1 MCTLPSILKEHS
13 LYEVFFYHFIL
24 QARRRLCRMSEEA
37 ENIEEGVE
45 SEEPPSGAG
54 NVGRKFLKAT
64 RAIGIVIGRDTWGA
78 LKLILILLL
87 LCGVVFPLVVFSVG
101 QIAFP
106 EQANGSL
113 IRDSQGRIVGSKL
126 LGQQFTRSEY
136 FHGRPSAVGYNAAS
150 SGGSNLGPTNA
161 QLIQGNGTE
170 VTVAAGTP
178 APADST
184 PVAGKPGTY
193 YVPGSYLG
201 VKNYAAQF
209 RQENGLSP
217 DTPLPADIITASGS
231 GLDPD
236 ISVEAALLQVNR
248 VVAARQVLGGGNAAI
263 TAARVRELI
272 AQNTQGRDLGILGE
286 PRVNVLVLN
295 LALDAL
301 YGAPS
306 AR

>member
-1 MCTLPSILKEHS
+1 M
-13 LYEVFFYHFIL
+13 
-24 QARRRLCRMSEEA
+24 
-37 ENIEEGVE
+37 
-45 SEEPPSGAG
+45 
-54 NVGRKFLKAT
+54 
-64 RAIGIVIGRDTWGA
+64 
-78 LKLILILLL
+78 
-87 LCGVVFPLVVFSVG
+87 
-101 QIAFP
+101 
-106 EQANGSL
+106 
-113 IRDSQGRIVGSKL
+113 
-126 LGQQFTRSEY
+126 
-136 FHGRPSAVGYNAAS
+136 GYNAAS

-161 QLIQGNGTE
+161 QLIGGNGTE

-201 VKNYAAQF
+201 VKNYAEQF

-236 ISVEAALLQVNR
+236 ISVAAALLQVKR
-248 VVAARQVLGGGNAAI
+248 IVAARHVLGGGNAAI
-263 TAARVRELI
+263 TGERVRVLI

-301 YGAPS
+301 YGAPLT
-306 AR
+306 R

>member
-1 MCTLPSILKEHS
+1 
-13 LYEVFFYHFIL
+13 
-24 QARRRLCRMSEEA
+24 MSEQA
-37 ENIEEGVE
+37 ENVADGVE
-45 SEEPPSGAG
+45 PEEPPSGAASA
-54 NVGRKFLKAT
+54 NRKFWEAT
-64 RAIGIVIGRDTWGA
+64 RAIGRTIGRDSWGA
-78 LKLILILLL
+78 LKLILVLLL
-87 LCGVVFPLVVFSVG
+87 LCGVVFPLIVFTVG

-113 IRDSQGRIVGSKL
+113 ITDSQGRIVGSKL
-126 LGQQFTRSEY
+126 LGQQFTRSAY

-161 QLIQGNGTE
+161 QLIGGNGTE

-201 VKNYAAQF
+201 VKNYAEQF

-236 ISVEAALLQVNR
+236 ISVAAALLQVKR
-248 VVAARQVLGGGNAAI
+248 IVAARHVLGGGNAAI
-263 TAARVRELI
+263 TGERVRVLI

-301 YGAPS
+301 YGAPLT
-306 AR
+306 R

>member
-1 MCTLPSILKEHS
+1 
-13 LYEVFFYHFIL
+13 
-24 QARRRLCRMSEEA
+24 MSEQA
-37 ENIEEGVE
+37 ENVEDGVE
-45 SEEPPSGAG
+45 PEEPPSDAASAD
-54 NVGRKFLKAT
+54 RKFWEAT
-64 RAIGIVIGRDTWGA
+64 QAIGIDIGRDTWGA
-78 LKLILILLL
+78 LKLIVVLLL
-87 LCGVVFPLVVFSVG
+87 LCGVVFPFIVFPVG

-113 IRDSQGRIVGSKL
+113 ITDSQGRIVGSKL

-136 FHGRPSAVGYNAAS
+136 FHGRPSAVGYDAAS

-184 PVAGKPGTY
+184 PVAGKPGAY

-201 VKNYAAQF
+201 VKNYAEQF

-236 ISVEAALLQVNR
+236 ISVAAALLQVNR
-248 VVAARQVLGGGNAAI
+248 IVAARHVLGGGNAAI
-263 TAARVRELI
+263 TGERVRALI

-301 YGAPS
+301 YGAPP

>member
-1 MCTLPSILKEHS
+1 
-13 LYEVFFYHFIL
+13 
-24 QARRRLCRMSEEA
+24 MSGQA
-37 ENIEEGVE
+37 ENVEDGVE
-45 SEEPPSGAG
+45 PEEPPSGA
-54 NVGRKFLKAT
+54 VSADRKFWEAT
-64 RAIGIVIGRDTWGA
+64 RAIGIAIGRDTWGA
-78 LKLILILLL
+78 LKLILVLLL
-87 LCGVVFPLVVFSVG
+87 LCGVVFPLTMFTVG

-113 IRDSQGRIVGSKL
+113 ITDSQGRIVGSKL
-126 LGQQFTRSEY
+126 LGQQFTRSAY
-136 FHGRPSAVGYNAAS
+136 FHGRPSAVGYDAAS

-161 QLIQGNGTE
+161 QLIGGNGSE

-178 APADST
+178 VPAAST

-201 VKNYAAQF
+201 VKNYAEQF
-209 RQENGLSP
+209 RQENGLSL

-236 ISVEAALLQVNR
+236 ISVEAALLQVKR
-248 VVAARQVLGGGNAAI
+248 IVAARHVLGGGNVAI
-263 TAARVRELI
+263 TGERVRALI

-286 PRVNVLVLN
+286 PHVNVLVLN
-295 LALDAL
+295 LALDTL
-301 YGAPS
+301 YGAPP

>member
-1 MCTLPSILKEHS
+1 
-13 LYEVFFYHFIL
+13 
-24 QARRRLCRMSEEA
+24 MSEQA
-37 ENIEEGVE
+37 ENVADGVE
-45 SEEPPSGAG
+45 PEEPPSGAASA
-54 NVGRKFLKAT
+54 NRKFWEAT
-64 RAIGIVIGRDTWGA
+64 RAIGRTIGRDSWGA
-78 LKLILILLL
+78 LKLILVLLL
-87 LCGVVFPLVVFSVG
+87 LCGVVFPLIVFTVG

-113 IRDSQGRIVGSKL
+113 ITDSQGRIVGSKL
-126 LGQQFTRSEY
+126 LGQQFTRSAY

-161 QLIQGNGTE
+161 QLIGGNGTE

-201 VKNYAAQF
+201 VKNYAEQF

-236 ISVEAALLQVNR
+236 ISVAAALLQVKR
-248 VVAARQVLGGGNAAI
+248 IVAARHVLGGGNAAI
-263 TAARVRELI
+263 TGERVRVLI

-301 YGAPS
+301 YGAPPT
-306 AR
+306 R